1 MRNYTRARTVY
12 TAHAHVQA
20 NYYAYIMGGSA
31 MANFYFVSSIL
42 LLLEIILIL
51 GMDWYVYVEISEI
64 EGNTTF
70 THKNDD
76 SGDAVEKWWL
86 GLSVFASVFGVL
98 LITVHLLLCFC
109 YYEDIKCF
117 GGIHVITMF
126 LAVINDLPLQIVS
139 LITLNMI
146 KTEPDPCE
154 LASGF
159 IQALKIT
166 GSLSILVSISRLVKT
181 CILGCFYEMY
191 GKDYSTRISI
201 HCTFISFCFHILP
214 FALSCAVFIYSL
226 VHPCMNH

>member
-1 MRNYTRARTVY
+1 MNAQFILRMRTCKSELLC
-12 TAHAHVQA
+12 
-20 NYYAYIMGGSA
+20 GSA
-31 MANFYFVSSIL
+31 MANFYFVFSIL
-42 LLLEIILIL
+42 LLLETILIL

-98 LITVHLLLCFC
+98 LITVHLLLCFR

-117 GGIHVITMF
+117 GGIHVIAMF
-126 LAVINDLPLQIVS
+126 LAVINDLPLQIAS
-139 LITLNMI
+139 LIALNMK
-146 KTEPDPCE
+146 KTDPDPCE

-159 IQALKIT
+159 ILALNIT
-166 GSLSILVSISRLVKT
+166 GGLSIVVSIVRLVKT
-181 CILGCFYEMY
+181 CILGCFYEMCR
-191 GKDYSTRISI
+191 DYSTRISM
-201 HCTFISFCFHILP
+201 HCTISFFFHILP
-214 FALSCAVFIYSL
+214 IALSCAVFIYSL